1 MVHVWNIW
9 THTYIGAA
17 LFFLP
22 VVCMDQKKVWRLLY
36 VSMYF
41 KKYTF
46 LITFSYV
53 LAFWENQEFLCM
65 VNYVLNG
72 RVFLFVAY
80 ILSCQVRLV
89 MWKRLITKIWPD
101 RFEAFNQGKSFS
113 SSCWRDFTFC
123 ITCPLF
129 WSPKYDLWWS
139 VRTPINVLK
148 QQDWDAT
155 QKFLGH
161 PVCSLELFSPYK
173 MSHFQRA
180 LKSLLQKGLPFLTL
194 RTFFQKLVRK
204 TPYQE
209 PILNEVKW
217 RNASRLS
224 RGCCFQLGFSD
235 EYFNRYLLV
244 SL

>member
-1 MVHVWNIW
+1 
-9 THTYIGAA
+9 
-17 LFFLP
+17 
-22 VVCMDQKKVWRLLY
+22 
-36 VSMYF
+36 MYF
-41 KKYTF
+41 LKYTF

-53 LAFWENQEFLCM
+53 LAFWENQEFLCV
-65 VNYVLNG
+65 VNHVLNG
-72 RVFLFVAY
+72 GVVLSVAY

-113 SSCWRDFTFC
+113 SSCWRDLAFRR
-123 ITCPLF
+123 TCPLF
-129 WSPKYDLWWS
+129 WSTKPSYLLSDVGEWGMENGECHVLPPLFSPSPQCDLRCS
-139 VRTPINVLK
+139 VHTPINVLK

-155 QKFLGH
+155 QKFLGR
-161 PVCSLELFSPYK
+161 PVCSSELFSPYK

-180 LKSLLQKGLPFLTL
+180 LKSLLQKGLPSLTL
-194 RTFFQKLVRK
+194 RTFFLKLVRK
-204 TPYQE
+204 TAYQE

-217 RNASRLS
+217 INASRLS